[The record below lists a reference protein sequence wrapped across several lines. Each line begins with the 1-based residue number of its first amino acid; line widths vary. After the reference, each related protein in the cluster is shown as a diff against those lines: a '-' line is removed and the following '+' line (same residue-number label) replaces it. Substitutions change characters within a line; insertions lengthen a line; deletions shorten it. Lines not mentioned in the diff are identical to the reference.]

1 MLLFGSLLSIYVFC
15 RAVLPLRLHWGWKAG
30 LGAALLATAFKFHL
44 QHLFGGPM
52 FFAPELPEPLLI
64 AAAWLF
70 AALFLFFFLL
80 IAADLGRGL
89 CLLCLLCA
97 KRRPT

>member
-44 QHLFGGPM
+44 LHLVGGPM
-52 FFAPELPEPLLI
+52 F
-64 AAAWLF
+64 
-70 AALFLFFFLL
+70 
-80 IAADLGRGL
+80 
-89 CLLCLLCA
+89 
-97 KRRPT
+97 